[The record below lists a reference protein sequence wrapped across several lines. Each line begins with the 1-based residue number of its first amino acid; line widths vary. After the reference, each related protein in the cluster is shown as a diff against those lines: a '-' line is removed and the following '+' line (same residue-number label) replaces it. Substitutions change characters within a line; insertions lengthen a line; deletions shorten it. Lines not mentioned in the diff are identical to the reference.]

1 MRSRKPMLAAACTAT
16 LLISIPACSSH
27 SAPSANSP
35 LADSTRANA
44 LSAMHGEALA
54 HAKYLAYAG
63 SSILT
68 GQSA

>member
-1 MRSRKPMLAAACTAT
+1 
-16 LLISIPACSSH
+16 
-27 SAPSANSP
+27 
-35 LADSTRANA
+35 
-44 LSAMHGEALA
+44 MHGEALA